1 MSSDEVLRYKQS
13 VTENEDTSDLLRE
26 YLPGTFTQWMADNVD
41 HNPMILDG
49 KDSLHAMGCVSSTIF
64 ERNALIKLQPIKR
77 QKCKLAYQIIQGKG
91 IPVVEYR
98 PPENSGLSS
107 VFFKPQLLLQMP
119 YILPPDTSLDMLW
132 HTMYFFG
139 KNQRSNWFGFMT
151 TVTNENHPG
160 KATISFLPIL
170 DMDPSDLTCIYSVLV
185 FILKQAEQIQVK
197 TPVVTFDQP
206 LWLKAMEIVK
216 AKSLPI
222 VLILGGFHLMMSF
235 LGSVGT
241 VMRGSG
247 LTEAFQAI
255 YGSNAVE
262 HIMTGKA
269 VSRALRAHF
278 LTESALI
285 TKLLC
290 RFIPED
296 PLQNL
301 EEFVQPELLN
311 QRMMEI

>member
-1 MSSDEVLRYKQS
+1 
-13 VTENEDTSDLLRE
+13 
-26 YLPGTFTQWMADNVD
+26 
-41 HNPMILDG
+41 
-49 KDSLHAMGCVSSTIF
+49 
-64 ERNALIKLQPIKR
+64 
-77 QKCKLAYQIIQGKG
+77 
-91 IPVVEYR
+91 
-98 PPENSGLSS
+98 
-107 VFFKPQLLLQMP
+107 
-119 YILPPDTSLDMLW
+119 
-132 HTMYFFG
+132 
-139 KNQRSNWFGFMT
+139 
-151 TVTNENHPG
+151 
-160 KATISFLPIL
+160 
-170 DMDPSDLTCIYSVLV
+170 
-185 FILKQAEQIQVK
+185 
-197 TPVVTFDQP
+197 
-206 LWLKAMEIVK
+206 
-216 AKSLPI
+216 
-222 VLILGGFHLMMSF
+222 MMSF

-301 EEFVQPELLN
+301 EEFVQPEHSESKNDGDLEKEMLCQEEDVYKRDGMENLLESSFKRVGSDKLKALSELVPIDGN
-311 QRMMEI
+311 N

>member
-64 ERNALIKLQPIKR
+64 ERNAHIKLQPIKR

-107 VFFKPQLLLQMP
+107 VFFKPQLQLQMP

-139 KNQRSNWFGFMT
+139 KNQWSNWFGFMA

-216 AKSLPI
+216 AKFFLLFSSLG
-222 VLILGGFHLMMSF
+222 V
-235 LGSVGT
+235 
-241 VMRGSG
+241 
-247 LTEAFQAI
+247 
-255 YGSNAVE
+255 
-262 HIMTGKA
+262 
-269 VSRALRAHF
+269 
-278 LTESALI
+278 
-285 TKLLC
+285 
-290 RFIPED
+290 FI
-296 PLQNL
+296 
-301 EEFVQPELLN
+301 
-311 QRMMEI
+311 